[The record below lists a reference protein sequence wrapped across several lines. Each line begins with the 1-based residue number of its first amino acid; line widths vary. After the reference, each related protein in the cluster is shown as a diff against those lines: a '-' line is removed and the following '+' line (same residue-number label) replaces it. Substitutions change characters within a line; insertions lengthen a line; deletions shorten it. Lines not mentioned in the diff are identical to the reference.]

1 MASFMFSLIDAM
13 KSIKY
18 ILATFLLL
26 GSICLSGQNL
36 QKYYTSKNLED
47 GLLYFIKPMKLYKT
61 CQNACYFDQ
70 TILPKNDTVSV
81 GMTLTNKETFRV
93 DSIAFLK
100 DSNIISTAGGRK
112 IRLTFDGEQKTK
124 DPMISRM
131 VLECGAPVNILFA
144 DTRVLE
150 GVVYGHMVIELPP
163 EEREAEK
170 LIYWLSSNNVKWKEE
185 I

>member
-100 DSNIISTAGGRK
+100 DSIIIKRKVKHLYTEQSKKKWNCRIFIYLTRDELNTFFTDLPPVLSFYGMGGSNVQLQVKPNDWKKILEINRAIYSQ
-112 IRLTFDGEQKTK
+112 IRLNE
-124 DPMISRM
+124 M
-131 VLECGAPVNILFA
+131 
-144 DTRVLE
+144 
-150 GVVYGHMVIELPP
+150 
-163 EEREAEK
+163 
-170 LIYWLSSNNVKWKEE
+170 
-185 I
+185 